1 MQYIDVDPLTI
12 SDDWEGEENGMIS
25 WPSLYYTDMS
35 RYISVLAPEFLMQL
49 ESEYKLGKA
58 YKYFSC
64 ELVKETFY
72 RNIDGEKCIM
82 KCKVVPSHKMKS
94 KPYDVWCIL
103 ESDQPDK
110 PGGKIYSSYCTC
122 TAGLSGMCN
131 HVFAMLF
138 RVESAIS
145 TGVAKRSSTSLLCK

>member
-58 YKYFSC
+58 YRYFSC

-72 RNIDGEKCIM
+72 RNKI
-82 KCKVVPSHKMKS
+82 KS

-103 ESDQPDK
+103 ERDQRDK
-110 PGGKIYSSYCTC
+110 PETW
-122 TAGLSGMCN
+122 
-131 HVFAMLF
+131 
-138 RVESAIS
+138 R
-145 TGVAKRSSTSLLCK
+145 